1 MEHYYI
7 SSTKSNIQE
16 RQTKLNG
23 KVYDI
28 VFRIVTLDGDEKQ
41 KRLSGY
47 KTKALAKEAHLEFIQ
62 KYCELVKRNPIKK
75 KKAVEK
81 GKDELTVE
89 TLAPLYIASMSNQNK
104 DSTIY
109 DRRGNLYNFI
119 LPYFQNA
126 RIADLTPERLYK
138 WQDDLWRAKNPK
150 TGDYY
155 SYSHLSNIRGTM
167 STFLAWCEIHYGTVN
182 NLSKVKKPKR
192 RTPKTAMQFW
202 TREEFDKFIA
212 VVDNPTYRA
221 IFYTLFFT
229 GRRKGE
235 VIALNADD
243 VHRDYIVFD
252 KTYTRKTVDKDAYKI
267 TTTKNERRAK
277 TIICEPL
284 KAALA
289 AYTPQKPFY
298 FGGDAP
304 IHENTIAHAFDRYI
318 EKSGVKRIRIH
329 DLRHSFVSM
338 CIHLGASVY
347 VVADLIGDTVAQV
360 FKTYGHLYD
369 EDKQEIISRIK

>member
-7 SSTKSNIQE
+7 SSTKANIQE

-89 TLAPLYIASMSNQNK
+89 ALAPLYIASMSNQNK

-182 NLSKVKKPKR
+182 NLRKVKKPKR

-221 IFYTLFFT
+221 FFYTLFFT

>member
-89 TLAPLYIASMSNQNK
+89 ALAPLYIASMSNQNK

-182 NLSKVKKPKR
+182 NLRKVKKPKR

-202 TREEFDKFIA
+202 TREDFDKFIA

-235 VIALNADD
+235 VIALNVDD